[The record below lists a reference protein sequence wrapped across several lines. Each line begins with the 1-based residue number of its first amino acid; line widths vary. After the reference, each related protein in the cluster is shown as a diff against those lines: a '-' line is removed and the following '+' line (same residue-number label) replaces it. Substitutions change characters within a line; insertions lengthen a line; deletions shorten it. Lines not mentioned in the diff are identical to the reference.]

1 MNELL
6 EWIEYT
12 KENTERFL
20 DVVLNQPMRYRISR
34 IFLFMRLSRKYIA
47 PICTSARRSA
57 IINKL
62 KDMTTRK
69 VYRAFTES

>member
-34 IFLFMRLSRKYIA
+34 IFLFMRLS
-47 PICTSARRSA
+47 
-57 IINKL
+57 
-62 KDMTTRK
+62 
-69 VYRAFTES
+69 